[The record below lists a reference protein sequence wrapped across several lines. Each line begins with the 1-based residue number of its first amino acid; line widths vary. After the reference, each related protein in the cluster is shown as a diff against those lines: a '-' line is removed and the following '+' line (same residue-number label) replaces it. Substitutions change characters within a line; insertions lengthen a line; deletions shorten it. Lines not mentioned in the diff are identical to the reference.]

1 MEARLQFEKED
12 DVKKL
17 SIIMALT
24 ALLLVCIGISYQ
36 AGKNDGFRSGSE
48 WALVQAEIVAG
59 EAGVFMPVYMKDGKF
74 RVVLR
79 QPPGVYKNAWKMAD
93 EYEEAKEPVITAQ
106 AHDEN
111 GERKT
116 EGNI

>member
-1 MEARLQFEKED
+1 M
-12 DVKKL
+12 KKL
-17 SIIMALT
+17 SIIMASI
-24 ALLLVCIGISYQ
+24 ALLLMCIGISYQ
-36 AGKNDGFRSGSE
+36 AGKNAGFRSGSE

-79 QPPGVYKNAWKMAD
+79 QPRGVYRNAWKMAD
-93 EYEEAKEPVITAQ
+93 EYEEAMEPVITAK
-106 AHDEN
+106 AHDES
-111 GERKT
+111 GEQKT

>member
-1 MEARLQFEKED
+1 M
-12 DVKKL
+12 KKI

-24 ALLLVCIGISYQ
+24 TLLLACIGISYQ
-36 AGKNDGFRSGSE
+36 TGKNDGFRSGSE

-93 EYEEAKEPVITAQ
+93 EYEEANEPVITAK

-111 GERKT
+111 GEHQT